1 MRSALV
7 TVLMTSTLCGPLFI
21 FSPVLVKDVLHGDAS
36 QFSLSIGA
44 FGVGGLVGS
53 VGLLGVEAGYD
64 SRKLSSGFAAA
75 YGGLTAVAAIN
86 PWILML
92 ARFAMSISKTSANSL
107 LQAPPRLRGRT
118 ISLCMLAMRAV
129 LSSGSLTVGITA
141 DLIGIRYA
149 LLVNGAL
156 ALAAHMAI
164 GRRWLQ
170 AGPPAFVQRP
180 QTEVQA

>member
-1 MRSALV
+1 
-7 TVLMTSTLCGPLFI
+7 
-21 FSPVLVKDVLHGDAS
+21 
-36 QFSLSIGA
+36 
-44 FGVGGLVGS
+44 
-53 VGLLGVEAGYD
+53 
-64 SRKLSSGFAAA
+64 
-75 YGGLTAVAAIN
+75 
-86 PWILML
+86 
-92 ARFAMSISKTSANSL
+92 
-107 LQAPPRLRGRT
+107 
-118 ISLCMLAMRAV
+118 MLAMRAV